1 VGSRGNRFV
10 SDIFREVDEEVRR
23 EQLQKLW
30 DKYGFLLIGLAVLIV
45 AAVGGWRAYQYF
57 EAKKAAEA
65 GAAFEAAA
73 TLSKDGKHDDAEK
86 AFGAIAQ
93 SGTASYKVLASLR
106 EAAELAGRDRKAAVA
121 AYDAIANNA
130 SLPELQ
136 RDFASVRAG
145 LILVDTASYD
155 DMKQRLM
162 PLTAVNRPFRHS
174 ARGLLALSA
183 WHANDLEALRLW
195 SNTILA
201 DPETPPST
209 RGQVQVLMALTGETK
224 S

>member
-1 VGSRGNRFV
+1 M

-30 DKYGFLLIGLAVLIV
+30 GRYSIYFIALAVLIV
-45 AAVGGWRAYQYF
+45 AAVGGWRAYQYY
-57 EAKKAAEA
+57 EVKKAAEA
-65 GAAFEAAA
+65 GAAFEAAS
-73 TLSKDGKHDDAEK
+73 TLSKDGKHEDAEK
-86 AFGAIAQ
+86 AFAAIAQ

-121 AYDAIANNA
+121 AYDAITNNT

-136 RDFASVRAG
+136 RDFAAVRAG
-145 LILVDTASYD
+145 FILVDTANYSE
-155 DMKQRLM
+155 MKQRLES
-162 PLTAVNRPFRHS
+162 LTGPKRPFRHS

-183 WHANDLEALRLW
+183 WHANDMEALRLW
-195 SNTILA
+195 TNTVMA

-209 RGQVQVLMALTGETK
+209 RGQIEMLTALTGETK